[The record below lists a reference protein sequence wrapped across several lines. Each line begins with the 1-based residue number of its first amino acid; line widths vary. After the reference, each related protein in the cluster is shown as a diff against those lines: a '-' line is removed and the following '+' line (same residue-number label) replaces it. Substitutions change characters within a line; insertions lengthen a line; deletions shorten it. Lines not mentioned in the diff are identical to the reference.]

1 MRFNTL
7 LIFILLY
14 CCFSCQTETTT
25 GTETTAP
32 KKVEIV
38 KNDDGKYGLT
48 VNGKPFTVKGA
59 GLSYVDGTNYRALKE
74 AGGTAFR
81 TWHTTYAKQA
91 LDSAAHYG
99 LMVAFGLEIDK
110 ELHGFDYNDTAKVK
124 EQIEHLKQEVDK
136 YKDHPNI
143 LCWVVG
149 NELNLL
155 FNEEG
160 GLKLVNPKTYTA
172 LNEVV
177 EYIHQVDPNR
187 PVTTTFAGG
196 EKSHIDLAL
205 KHCPNLDFISF
216 QVYGGLGDMPKI
228 VAASGIDKPFMVT
241 EFGPMGHWEMPST
254 EWGREIEE
262 PSAIKA
268 TGYYTR
274 MQNGLASDQSGKN
287 IGHFAFLWGQKQ
299 ERTPTWYGMFH
310 KSGEATATV
319 DELTRY
325 WTGTYPQN
333 RAPQVDS
340 MKLNGQNDV
349 DNIYL
354 NAGTEYGAEV
364 FASEPNND
372 PLTYKWVVLKEVDE
386 RSQGGA
392 KEVEPKG
399 LNLAGLSE
407 GDHLL
412 QFTAP
417 TEKGDYRLFIYVYD
431 GKGKVGNANIPFF
444 VN

>member
-1 MRFNTL
+1 MRFNYL
-7 LIFILLY
+7 LFFIITY
-14 CCFSCQTETTT
+14 SCFSCKTTTETI
-25 GTETTAP
+25 P
-32 KKVEIV
+32 PNQVKIV
-38 KNDDGKYGLT
+38 KDKDGKYGLT
-48 VNGKPFTVKGA
+48 VAGKPFVVKGA
-59 GLSYVDGTNYRALKE
+59 GLSYTDGTNYKALKE

-81 TWHTTYAKQA
+81 TWHTTHAKQA

-110 ELHGFDYNDTAKVK
+110 ELHGFDYNDEAKVK
-124 EQIEHLKQEVDK
+124 EQIAHLKREVDK

-155 FNEEG
+155 FNEAG
-160 GLKLVNPKTYTA
+160 GLKLVNPKTYIA

-177 EYIHQVDPNR
+177 DYIHEVDPNR

-196 EKSHIDLAL
+196 EKTHIDLAL

-216 QVYGGLGDMPKI
+216 QVYGGLGDIPKI

-254 EWGREIEE
+254 KWGREIEE
-262 PSAIKA
+262 PSASKA
-268 TGYYTR
+268 KGYYTR
-274 MQNGLASDQSGKN
+274 MQSGLANDPSGKN

-319 DELTRY
+319 DELTKF
-325 WTGTYPQN
+325 WTGTYPKN

-340 MKLNGQNDV
+340 MKLNGQNAV

-354 NAGTEYGAEV
+354 NAGREYGATV
-364 FASEPNND
+364 FASEPDND
-372 PLTYKWVVLKEVDE
+372 PLTYKWTVLKEVDE

-392 KEVEPKG
+392 KEVEPKRI
-399 LNLAGLSE
+399 NLAGLSE

-417 TEKGDYRLFIYVYD
+417 TKKGDYRLFIYVYD